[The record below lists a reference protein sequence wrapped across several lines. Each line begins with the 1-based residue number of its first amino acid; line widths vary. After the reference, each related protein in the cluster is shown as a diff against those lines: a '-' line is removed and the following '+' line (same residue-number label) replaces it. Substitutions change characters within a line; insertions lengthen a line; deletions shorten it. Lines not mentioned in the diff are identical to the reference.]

1 MALNLDA
8 IRKKLNQLNG
18 QGKSKV
24 SMWKPEENTEST
36 VRLISF
42 PDNDGQPFKE
52 RYFYYGIGKQRGLL
66 APNQFGKPD
75 PIQELINKLREEGS
89 KESYDLAKKL
99 YPSMRVYAAVIVR
112 GEEEK
117 GVQIWAFGKK
127 VYTSLINFILDE
139 DYGDITDPFT
149 GRDIRV
155 TSTKVPGKTYADTD
169 VRVRGKET
177 KLAESDDQMKKWLDN
192 IPDVDEM
199 FQLKSY
205 DELESI
211 INSWLN
217 GDDEED
223 ANTSSLGTSRGQAS
237 SASATQSSSSSPEVA
252 QTFTSLDDAFA
263 ELES

>member
-42 PDNDGQPFKE
+42 QDNDGQPFKE

-112 GEEEK
+112 GEEDK
-117 GVQIWAFGKK
+117 GVQIWSFGKK

-223 ANTSSLGTSRGQAS
+223 ANTSSLGTSRGQVS
-237 SASATQSSSSSPEVA
+237 STSQVQSSSPEVA